1 MGQSCRGFSA
11 TKISPPSR
19 KKSYFTDKI
28 LAHNTFASSLSIDPP
43 SSISSTP
50 FVRSRC
56 GPYLLVCVPALWLVR
71 PSSGPRYQWC
81 FSDVLRHQ
89 SEHMLLHVGA
99 QTTKSGQLK
108 PPEEVAQRRH
118 YLPLLGMLI
127 LALLFKAS
135 PTAALM
141 A

>member
-1 MGQSCRGFSA
+1 
-11 TKISPPSR
+11 
-19 KKSYFTDKI
+19 
-28 LAHNTFASSLSIDPP
+28 
-43 SSISSTP
+43 
-50 FVRSRC
+50 
-56 GPYLLVCVPALWLVR
+56 
-71 PSSGPRYQWC
+71 
-81 FSDVLRHQ
+81 
-89 SEHMLLHVGA
+89 MLLHVGE
-99 QTTKSGQLK
+99 QTAKSGQLK